1 MSISLYQA
9 TVSTVTRALENLIGV
24 LEKGR
29 ASCEARKIDPAV
41 MIGSRLAPDM
51 FPLAKQVQIAS
62 DVAKGGCS
70 RLAQVEIPKY
80 EDDEKTFDDLIARA
94 RKTIDYLG
102 TLKPAQ
108 IDGGEERIVRW
119 KAGETERAMPGQAY
133 VTNWLLPNIF
143 FHCTTAYAILRH
155 NGVDIGKRD
164 FLGKM

>member
-9 TVSTVTRALENLIGV
+9 TVPTVTRALENLIGV
-24 LEKGR
+24 LEKAR

-102 TLKPAQ
+102 TIKPAQ
-108 IDGGEERIVRW
+108 VDGGEERIVRW
-119 KAGETERAMPGQAY
+119 KGGDTERAMPGQAY
-133 VTNWLLPNIF
+133 VTTWLLPNVF